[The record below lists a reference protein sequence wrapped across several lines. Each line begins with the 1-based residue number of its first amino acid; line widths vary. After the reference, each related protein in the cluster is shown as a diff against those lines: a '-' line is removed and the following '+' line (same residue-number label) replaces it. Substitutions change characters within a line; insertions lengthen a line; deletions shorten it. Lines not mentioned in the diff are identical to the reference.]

1 MAIAFRTFLLQLL
14 LFFFASSTKANDPRE
29 TYLVQMK
36 VGGHRYGSSSGHQ
49 ELLGEVLDDDSTIED
64 AFIYSYSKSFT
75 GLAARLTQSECQKLR
90 RRREVLEVS
99 RSRDLKLQTTRSWD
113 FMNLTLQAE
122 RNPENESDLVV
133 AVIGTGIWPYSE
145 VFSSDSPPPPGW
157 ENKCEDITCNNKI
170 VGARSYYPSKEK
182 YKWIEE
188 KSVID
193 VTGHGTHVASIVAGR
208 KVEKAS
214 YFGLAEG
221 TMRGGVPNAKIA
233 VYKTCWN
240 VIRLDDTKGSV
251 CREHDVVKAIDQAI
265 LDKVDI
271 ISFSQGLKY
280 TLLQEDKISWAFLRA
295 LNNGILTS
303 AAAGNTGNY
312 YKVANGAP
320 WVMTV
325 AASLKDRFF
334 ETKLELEGED
344 KPIVVYDTI
353 NTFET
358 QDSFYPLLREKAPAE
373 LIRKRELIADCR
385 SKSHP
390 ISSNDEND
398 EGKDVIFPFSKIKL
412 LDKVIKERAKGAIV
426 LGKKRYD
433 FNETKKLQFPI
444 ASIFLDKDKKAEL
457 EKYYRK
463 YPSKRSVKIHKTEEI
478 PREEGWVPTVA
489 KLSSKG
495 PNCDK
500 FLANILKPDIAAPGL
515 DIIAG
520 WPENVNLTSDVPS
533 NDYRHLRFN
542 IMSGTSMAC
551 PHATGLAL
559 YLKSFTN
566 SWSPSAVKSALMTT
580 STEMMDEGNEFAYG
594 SGHLN
599 ATKVL
604 DPGLVYETH
613 YQDYIDYMC
622 KQGYNTEK
630 LRSDAGSE
638 KIDCSKTEID
648 PKADLNYP
656 TMTARV
662 PLDAPFE
669 EIFRR
674 TVTNVYDGESTYR
687 GEINYRGDKDFDN
700 IIVDPP
706 QLQFSELGQTK
717 TFTVTVTGTSKP
729 NWEAGKA
736 FMTRNTWLTWTE
748 IDGSRKVRSPI
759 VIYSVKE
766 PEACSLIPKT

>member
-14 LFFFASSTKANDPRE
+14 LFFFASSAEANDSRK

-36 VGGHRYGSSSGHQ
+36 VGGHRYGSSPGHQ
-49 ELLGEVLDDDSTIED
+49 ELLSEVLDDDSNVAD
-64 AFIYSYSKSFT
+64 AFIYSYEESFT
-75 GLAARLTQSECQKLR
+75 GFAAALTPKERQKLK

-99 RSRDLKLQTTRSWD
+99 LSRNLKLQTTRSWD
-113 FMNLTLQAE
+113 FMNLTLKAE

-133 AVIGTGIWPYSE
+133 AVIDSGIWPYSE
-145 VFSSDSPPPPGW
+145 FFSSDSPPPPGW
-157 ENKCEDITCNNKI
+157 ENKCENITCNNKI
-170 VGARSYYPSKEK
+170 VGARSYYPKKEK
-182 YKWIEE
+182 YKWVEE

-208 KVEKAS
+208 KIDKAS

-221 TMRGGVPNAKIA
+221 TMRGGVPNAKIS
-233 VYKTCWN
+233 VYKTCWK
-240 VIRLDDTKGSV
+240 VIREDGTEDSV
-251 CREHDVVKAIDQAI
+251 CPEHGVVKAIDDAI
-265 LDKVDI
+265 KDKVSI
-271 ISFSQGLKY
+271 ISYSQGLNSNP
-280 TLLQEDKISWAFLRA
+280 LQEDHISWAFLRA

-303 AAAGNTGNY
+303 AAAGNSGKY
-312 YKVANGAP
+312 YAVANGAP

-334 ETKLELEGED
+334 KTKLDLEGED
-344 KPIVVYDTI
+344 EPITVYDTI

-358 QDSFYPLLREKAPAE
+358 QDSFYPLLQEKSHTE
-373 LIRKRELIADCR
+373 STRKRALTAE
-385 SKSHP
+385 SKGYQ
-390 ISSNDEND
+390 ISSNHEND
-398 EGKDVIFPFSKIKL
+398 EERDVFLPYSNIEL
-412 LDKVIKERAKGAIV
+412 LDKAIKERAKGAIV
-426 LGKKRYD
+426 MGNGPYD
-433 FNETKKLQFPI
+433 LNETRKLQFPI
-444 ASIFLDKDKKAEL
+444 ASIFLDKEKKRKLRE
-457 EKYYRK
+457 YYTKRQ
-463 YPSKRSVKIHKTEEI
+463 SKRSAKIHKTMEC
-478 PREEGWVPTVA
+478 PREDGWVPTVA
-489 KLSSKG
+489 KFSSKG
-495 PNCDK
+495 PHSDN
-500 FLANILKPDIAAPGL
+500 FLTNILKPDIAAPGL

-520 WPENVNLTSDVPS
+520 WPENVKLSSDRPT

-542 IMSGTSMAC
+542 MMSGTSMAC

-559 YLKSFTN
+559 YLMSIN
-566 SWSPSAVKSALMTT
+566 HSLSPSAIKSALMTT
-580 STEMMDEGNEFAYG
+580 STEMTDEGNEFAYG

-622 KQGYNTEK
+622 KKGYDTEK
-630 LRSDAGSE
+630 LRSHAGSDE
-638 KIDCSKTEID
+638 IDCSKTEKD

-656 TMTARV
+656 TMTAQV
-662 PLDAPFE
+662 PLDSPFK

-674 TVTNVYDGESTYR
+674 TVTNVYDGDSTYR
-687 GEINYRGDKDFDN
+687 AEIKNRDEKDFDN

-706 QLQFSELGQTK
+706 ELKFSEVGETK

-729 NWEAGKA
+729 NWMSGKA

-759 VIYSVKE
+759 VIYSVKG
-766 PEACSLIPKT
+766 PKACA